1 MKHNLKITIILVA
14 MFVITQLI
22 GLFVISVYQHPGN
35 ILPFNMQPP
44 AEVNPTDA
52 FPSIIVAFIIAI
64 GLFFV
69 LTKINAEK
77 LIRFWFFIV
86 TALALGLTLK
96 AIYLFGFKDI
106 IITNT
111 IPLLSYIIPEFS
123 VFSLIIFFIIAI
135 PLSIIKIFKRNI
147 LVHNLT
153 ELLIYPGIA
162 AVFIPIL
169 NVYTIIIL
177 LLLISL
183 YDIWAVWHS
192 GFMQKMAKYQ
202 INNLRIFTG
211 FFIPYANKKEKIK
224 IKNIR
229 EKYTKKSE
237 KFLQGKFEKAKV
249 KVNLAILGGGD
260 VIFPIITAGIFYKY
274 FGIVPALVITLFA
287 TLALVYLFVFAKK
300 GKFYPAMPFLS
311 AGMYVGMLIDW
322 ILLSLHVI

>member
-1 MKHNLKITIILVA
+1 MKHNLKITIVLIV

-22 GLFVISVYQHPGN
+22 GLFVISIYQHPGN

-44 AEVNPTDA
+44 AEVSPTEA
-52 FPSIIVAFIIAI
+52 FPSIIIAFIIAI

-96 AIYLFGFKDI
+96 ALFLFGFKDI
-106 IITNT
+106 VITNT
-111 IPLLSYIIPEFS
+111 IPILSYIIPEFS
-123 VFSLIIFFIIAI
+123 VFSLIIFFIIAL
-135 PLSIIKIFKRNI
+135 PLALIKIFKRNI
-147 LVHNLT
+147 IVHNLT

-169 NVYTIIIL
+169 NVYTIVIL
-177 LLLISL
+177 LLLISI

-202 INNLRIFTG
+202 INNLKIFTG
-211 FFIPYANKKEKIK
+211 FFIPYANKKEKTK
-224 IKNIR
+224 IKNIKDKYR
-229 EKYTKKSE
+229 EKSE
-237 KFLQGKFEKAKV
+237 KFLQNKLEKAKI

-260 VIFPIITAGIFYKY
+260 IIFPIITAGIFYKY
-274 FGIVPALVITLFA
+274 FGIIPALIITLTA
-287 TLALVYLFVFAKK
+287 TLAILYLFVFAKK
-300 GKFYPAMPFLS
+300 GKFYPAMPYLS
-311 AGMYVGMLIDW
+311 AGMYIGMIIDW
-322 ILLSLHVI
+322 ILIATHVI